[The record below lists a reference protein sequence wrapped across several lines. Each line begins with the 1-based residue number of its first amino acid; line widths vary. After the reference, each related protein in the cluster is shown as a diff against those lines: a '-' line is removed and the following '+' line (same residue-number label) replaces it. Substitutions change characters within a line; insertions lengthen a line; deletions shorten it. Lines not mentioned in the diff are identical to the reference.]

1 MRTAGCDVGSLT
13 AKAVILNDRRVVA
26 HAVAKSRAHPGD
38 SARRVMAAALGEA
51 RCELDA
57 LDAVVGTGYGRDKI
71 EFVNATRSEI
81 ACHAK
86 GARHLVPSARMI
98 LDIGGQDCKA
108 ILLDPGGAVD
118 RFVTNDKCAAGT
130 GRFLEVM
137 AQVLDLSLEELGTL
151 GRRGRHPVNLAST
164 CTVWAQ
170 ADVIRF
176 VNDSVPAEDIAAGV
190 CTAMA
195 QRTAVLV
202 NALGTVKNL
211 CMTGGVAKNQG
222 VVKAL
227 EAQLGVR
234 IKPIRKLDPQ
244 LTGALGA
251 ALYARERAKEGSR

>member
-1 MRTAGCDVGSLT
+1 MKTAGCDVGSLT
-13 AKAVILNDRRVVA
+13 AKAVILDGGRVVG
-26 HAVAKSRAHPGD
+26 HAVSKSRAHPGE
-38 SARRVMAAALGEA
+38 SARRVMGAALEKA
-51 RCELDA
+51 ALDMQA
-57 LDAVVGTGYGRDKI
+57 LDAIVGTGYGRDRI
-71 EFVNATRSEI
+71 DFVHATRSEI

-108 ILLDPGGAVD
+108 ILLDPGGGVD

-151 GRRGRHPVNLAST
+151 GRRGRHPVNLAAT

-176 VNDSVPAEDIAAGV
+176 VNDSVPAADTAAGV

-202 NALGTVKNL
+202 NSLGTVQNL
-211 CMTGGVAKNQG
+211 CMTGGVAKNPG

-234 IKPIRKLDPQ
+234 IKPVRKLDPQ

-251 ALYARERAKEGSR
+251 ALWAHERAQEGL